1 VTAFEA
7 EEREMARE
15 RARAARRAQAASVKL
30 VASAAALAA
39 LQKVDLSSLT
49 GDDRSKSQPS
59 FLLILR

>member
-1 VTAFEA
+1 VTAFDT

-39 LQKVDLSSLT
+39 LQKVDLSSLI
-49 GDDRSKSQPS
+49 GDDRSKCQSS
-59 FLLILR
+59 FLLRLR